1 MENKMKVS
9 AFDQNAGRK
18 TKKNRPFHP
27 IYKKGRLTVF
37 AQKEEEGIR
46 FFIENGTLEDL
57 PQGLYVRL
65 SISNYAVEISRP

>member
-27 IYKKGRLTVF
+27 IYKRGRLVVY
-37 AQKEEEGIR
+37 AQKDGEGIR
-46 FFIENGTLEDL
+46 FFIEHGSLKDL
-57 PQGLYVRL
+57 PQGLFIKL
-65 SISNYAVEISRP
+65 SICNYAVEISRP